1 MADALGVACAVP
13 TYNTS
18 SGRLVKLMSH
28 ATSQD
33 TRFRNRRDDNYASTP
48 PGVERRQ
55 FNNSHDEL
63 SPRAREMA
71 IAIDEYKLR
80 HRRRF
85 ITFEEMLHVLEE
97 LGYTKPSR

>member
-1 MADALGVACAVP
+1 
-13 TYNTS
+13 
-18 SGRLVKLMSH
+18 MSH
-28 ATSQD
+28 AASTS
-33 TRFRNRRDDNYASTP
+33 TKFRERRDGNDSSTP

-63 SPRAREMA
+63 SPRARELA

-85 ITFEEMLHVLEE
+85 ITFEEILQVLED
-97 LGYTKPSR
+97 LGYAKPEC